1 VFVVVQVISVY
12 YSGVPGM
19 AGRARLLDVYP
30 LFVAASLLCIH
41 DAGSLRR
48 YVWGMMLGSAVVIAF
63 GCTPSP

>member
-12 YSGVPGM
+12 YSGVRGM
-19 AGRARLLDVYP
+19 LDELDFWDVYP

-48 YVWGMMLGSAVVIAF
+48 YVWA
-63 GCTPSP
+63 